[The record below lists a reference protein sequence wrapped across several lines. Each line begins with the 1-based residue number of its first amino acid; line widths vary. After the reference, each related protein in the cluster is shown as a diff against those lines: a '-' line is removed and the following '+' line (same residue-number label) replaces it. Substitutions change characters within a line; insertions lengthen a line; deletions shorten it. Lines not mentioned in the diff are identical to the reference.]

1 MRTCSRRSGRVSGLV
16 GLVGAATVLLT
27 LGGLAG
33 ACSSTPPF
41 DRDGAVNAVLAQNSQ
56 LTRPQAECYV
66 DGVLRDV
73 GSGALD
79 TSTAPPPEVVPKLTR
94 IQVDCIGV
102 ANLGTSLPAGP
113 DRAGGPGS
121 SLPLD
126 ESDLG
131 GSVPRG
137 LGDDPHLDALYRACQ
152 AGSGPSCDKLFDE
165 APIGSAY
172 EDFASTCGGRT
183 KEPVCATKYPD
194 PPGVTVPPDPTTT
207 VVPRVT
213 TTRG

>member
-1 MRTCSRRSGRVSGLV
+1 LSRLVGLSGIVAALV
-16 GLVGAATVLLT
+16 GLVMIV
-27 LGGLAG
+27 GG
-33 ACSSTPPF
+33 CSSTPPF

-56 LTRPQAECYV
+56 LTRAQAECYV
-66 DGVLRDV
+66 DRVLRDV

-102 ANLGTSLPAGP
+102 VNLGTSV
-113 DRAGGPGS
+113 PGS
-121 SLPLD
+121 SVPLD

-152 AGSGPSCDKLFDE
+152 AGSGPSCDRLFDE

-183 KEPVCATKYPD
+183 KEPLCAAKYPD

-207 VVPRVT
+207 VASRPT